1 MKHNLCTWTRSPFTI
16 LLFNRTCASRIKY
29 YLLLKI
35 DVISTNFR
43 WITWIM
49 AFLRHY
55 SSDELSRSL
64 HSAADKFWRF
74 SCWTNRR
81 SDSFPTWANSPRY
94 TDLVLRSAGQC
105 SVEGITDT
113 AYNELVGK
121 MYLWICQPD
130 LGNLLFSK
138 LLLSVGTF
146 FARFRQVHH
155 QVLQLWYHRFQLWWK
170 INFIPCLLEESRLLA
185 WPKETPPATKTATA
199 RGQYSVVFASPEA
212 LARSGRALLATDVY
226 NIGALLATDGYNIG
240 RIYVDF
246 LLMRVTALR
255 NGK

>member
-1 MKHNLCTWTRSPFTI
+1 MKHDLCTCLRSPFTI
-16 LLFNRTCASRIKY
+16 LLYNRTCASRIKY

-35 DVISTNFR
+35 DVISTNFH

-55 SSDELSRSL
+55 SSDELSRSF
-64 HSAADKFWRF
+64 HSAADKLGIEDFRAEQIDALIAF
-74 SCWTNRR
+74 LHGQVVRGTQ
-81 SDSFPTWANSPRY
+81 T
-94 TDLVLRSAGQC
+94 LVLRSAGQC

-155 QVLQLWYHRFQLWWK
+155 QVLQLWYHCFQLWWK
-170 INFIPCLLEESRLLA
+170 INLIPCLLEESRLLA
-185 WPKETPPATKTATA
+185 WLKETPPATKTA
-199 RGQYSVVFASPEA
+199 
-212 LARSGRALLATDVY
+212 
-226 NIGALLATDGYNIG
+226 
-240 RIYVDF
+240 
-246 LLMRVTALR
+246 
-255 NGK
+255 